1 MFGFHKRFQAGQ
13 VCAPEAAVLLDPG
26 IDGTKRFGIQL
37 VNAVTSFTMFANK
50 VRAAQQPK
58 MLGNR
63 GTGNRKRSC
72 DLARRLAASAEQV
85 ENRAARGIGEGLK
98 RSLCQICNR
107 TVPHNA

>member
-1 MFGFHKRFQAGQ
+1 MMDVATSLSLMPSLRFAGGLSLPRVFGFHKSFQAGQ

-37 VNAVTSFTMFANK
+37 VNAVTSFTMLANQ
-50 VRAAQQPK
+50 VRAAKQPK

-72 DLARRLAASAEQV
+72 DLARRLAASAKPVQ
-85 ENRAARGIGEGLK
+85 N
-98 RSLCQICNR
+98 
-107 TVPHNA
+107 